1 MQLYPAIYIK
11 NKQCVQ
17 LKQGLADK
25 VNAYCDD
32 PVAMAQ
38 YWMHQGAQA
47 LHLINLDGTSTE
59 HFTSSDVF
67 RRIAYAIPIPLHVC
81 GGIRTL
87 QDIEF
92 VFNCGIQRAVMGTI
106 AVQNPRL
113 IKEAVTIFGADKLM
127 ITVHIHDARVITNS
141 WRKSSDYTPLDFCM
155 KMQDLGI
162 QNIIIKD
169 VGRENTLS
177 GLDLTSAIEVVE
189 RTHLKVFA
197 SGGTAS
203 LKDLENA
210 SYANVDGVIVG
221 KALYE
226 KKIDLKEAIRL
237 FQ

>member
-11 NKQCVQ
+11 NKQCVRF
-17 LKQGLADK
+17 KQGLADK
-25 VNAYCDD
+25 VNMYRDD
-32 PVAMAQ
+32 PVTMAE
-38 YWMHQGAQA
+38 YWMHQGARA
-47 LHLINLDGTSTE
+47 LHLVNLDGTFTDY
-59 HFTSSDVF
+59 FTSSDVF
-67 RRIAYAIPIPLHVC
+67 RRIAYMIPIPLHFC

-92 VFNCGIQRAVMGTI
+92 VFNCGMKRAIMGTI
-106 AVQNPRL
+106 AVQNPGL
-113 IKEAVTIFGADKLM
+113 VKEAVNIFGFDKLI
-127 ITVHIHDARVITNS
+127 ITVHVHDGRVITNS

-162 QNIIIKD
+162 KNIIIKD

-177 GLDLTSAIEVVE
+177 GLDITPAAEVAA
-189 RTHLKVFA
+189 RTNLKVIA

-210 SYANVDGVIVG
+210 SYANLYGVVVG

-226 KKIDLKEAIRL
+226 KKIDFKEAIRL